1 MARLRCFVPALLLLA
16 ASAPA
21 QSSGDLDKSHSDM
34 APLLERYATDR
45 GSLGR
50 RYRVPMSPAR
60 RDRMKRFHNEWL
72 ETVAKVPFDLL
83 DLDGK
88 IDWVLFRNEL
98 RHELRQLDEEARR
111 DAEVAPLLPFWK
123 TIVDLA
129 EARRG
134 FEPIA
139 PRTAAEAIEAL
150 RGAVEKADKA
160 LQENAEVDRVLVNRA
175 SQRLGALRGTL
186 AAWFKYY
193 DGYDPLFSWWAK
205 QPYKGADAALAA
217 FAKTLE
223 TRRGEG
229 DATLIGDPIGREA
242 LLGELAYEMIP
253 YTPEELIAIAEK
265 ELAWCDAEMEKAA
278 RAMGCKDWRE
288 AQEKVKGMHVE
299 PGRQPD
305 LIRDLA
311 LEAVRFVDERD
322 LVTIPPLCRE
332 TWRMEMMSPERQRT
346 SPYFLG
352 GETILV
358 SYPTAGMSHRD
369 KLMSMRGNNIH
380 FVRAV
385 VHHELIPGHHLQ
397 GFMNQRWRTHR
408 RIFRTPF
415 SIEGWALYWEMLLW
429 DLGYPRGPEDRI
441 GMLFWRKHRCAR
453 IIFSLRFHLGEMTA
467 PEAVDFL
474 VARVGHERNNA
485 EAEVRR
491 SVGGA
496 YGPLYQAAYML
507 GGLQI
512 MALRRELVDSGKM
525 TDRAFH
531 DAILHQNAIPI
542 EMVRHALTGQPPGK
556 NFVSAWRFYSRKD
569 D

>member
-1 MARLRCFVPALLLLA
+1 MARLRRSVPALLLLA
-16 ASAPA
+16 SLASA
-21 QSSGDLDKSHSDM
+21 QSSGELDTSRSGM
-34 APLLERYATDR
+34 AQLIERYTTDR
-45 GSLGR
+45 ASLGR

-60 RDRMKRFHNEWL
+60 RARMKRFHEDWL
-72 ETVAKVPFDLL
+72 ARIGKLPFDPLERE
-83 DLDGK
+83 GR
-88 IDWVLFRNEL
+88 IDWILFRNLL

-123 TIVDLA
+123 SIVDLA
-129 EARRG
+129 EARRAL
-134 FEPIA
+134 EPIE
-139 PRTAAEAIEAL
+139 PRAAAEAVESL
-150 RGAVEKADKA
+150 RHAVEAADQA
-160 LQENAEVDRVLVNRA
+160 LQDPKKGADPILVNRA
-175 SQRLGALRGTL
+175 SERLGALRRALGS
-186 AAWFKYY
+186 WFRYY
-193 DGYDPLFSWWAK
+193 DGYDPLFSWWVGK
-205 QPYKGADAALAA
+205 PYEEADAALAA
-217 FAKTLE
+217 FAKTLQG
-223 TRRGEG
+223 RRGEG

-242 LLGELAYEMIP
+242 LLGALAYEMVP

-265 ELAWCDAEMEKAA
+265 ELGWCDAEMEKAA

-299 PGRQPD
+299 PGKQPG

-311 LEAVRFVDERD
+311 LDAVRFLDERD

-358 SYPTAGMSHRD
+358 SFPTGAMSHRD
-369 KLMSMRGNNIH
+369 KLMSLRGNNVH

-397 GFMNQRWRTHR
+397 GFMNERWRTHR

-415 SIEGWALYWEMLLW
+415 WIEGWALYWEMLLW
-429 DLGYPRGPEDRI
+429 DLGFPRGPEDRI

-474 VARVGHERNNA
+474 VARIGHERNNA

-531 DAILHQNAIPI
+531 DAILRRNAIPI
-542 EMVRHALTGQPPGK
+542 EMVRRALTGQPPAK
-556 NFVSAWRFYSRKD
+556 DFTPAWRFYSLD
-569 D
+569 